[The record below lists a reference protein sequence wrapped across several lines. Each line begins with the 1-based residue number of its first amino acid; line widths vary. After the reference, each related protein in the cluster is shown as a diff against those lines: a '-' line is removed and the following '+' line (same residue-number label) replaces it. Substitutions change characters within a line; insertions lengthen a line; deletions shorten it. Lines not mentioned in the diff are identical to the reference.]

1 MKNIEL
7 NDAIKIAEAA
17 IQKSK
22 EKNLKPISVVVLDV
36 RGSMRVC
43 LNQDGTSINRHKIAH
58 GKANAALLWGTGT
71 RAIADRAEKQAY
83 FINSVCNLM
92 NGDFIPVPGG
102 IIIKDKEDNI
112 VGAVGISGDLSD
124 NDEIAGVAGIKA
136 AGFIAD
142 TG

>member
-1 MKNIEL
+1 MKNINL
-7 NDAIKIAEAA
+7 NDAIKIAEVA

-83 FINSVCNLM
+83 FVNSVCNLM

-112 VGAVGISGDLSD
+112 IGAVGISGDLSD
-124 NDEIAGVAGIKA
+124 NDEIAGVAGINA
-136 AGFIAD
+136 AGFVAD

>member
-124 NDEIAGVAGIKA
+124 NDEIAGVAGINA

>member
-124 NDEIAGVAGIKA
+124 KDEIAGVAGINA

>member
-7 NDAIKIAEAA
+7 NDAIKIAEVA

-22 EKNLKPISVVVLDV
+22 EKNLNPISVVVLDV

-83 FINSVCNLM
+83 FVNSVCNLM

-112 VGAVGISGDLSD
+112 IGAVGISGDLSD
-124 NDEIAGVAGIKA
+124 NDEIAGVAGINA

>member
-112 VGAVGISGDLSD
+112 IGAVGISGDLSD
-124 NDEIAGVAGIKA
+124 NDEIAGVAGINA
-136 AGFIAD
+136 AGFI
-142 TG
+142 G

>member
-1 MKNIEL
+1 MRNIEL

-124 NDEIAGVAGIKA
+124 NDEIAGVSGINA

>member
-7 NDAIKIAEAA
+7 NDAIKIAEVA

-71 RAIADRAEKQAY
+71 RAIAERAEKQAY
-83 FINSVCNLM
+83 FVNSVCNLM

-112 VGAVGISGDLSD
+112 IGAVGISGDLSD
-124 NDEIAGVAGIKA
+124 NDEIAGVAGINA

>member
-124 NDEIAGVAGIKA
+124 NDEIAGVAGINA

-142 TG
+142 MG

>member
-83 FINSVCNLM
+83 FVNSVCNLM

-112 VGAVGISGDLSD
+112 IGAVGISGDLSD
-124 NDEIAGVAGIKA
+124 NDEIAGVAGINA

>member
-22 EKNLKPISVVVLDV
+22 EKNLKPISAVVLDV

-83 FINSVCNLM
+83 FVNSVCNLM

-124 NDEIAGVAGIKA
+124 NDEIAGVAGINA

>member
-1 MKNIEL
+1 MKNINL
-7 NDAIKIAEAA
+7 NDAIKIAEVA

-83 FINSVCNLM
+83 FVNSVCNLM

-112 VGAVGISGDLSD
+112 IGAVGISGDLSD
-124 NDEIAGVAGIKA
+124 NDEIAGVAGINA

>member
-22 EKNLKPISVVVLDV
+22 EKNLKHISVVVLEV

-124 NDEIAGVAGIKA
+124 NDEIAGVAGINA

-142 TG
+142 KG

>member
-1 MKNIEL
+1 MNNIEL

-83 FINSVCNLM
+83 FVNSVCNLM

-112 VGAVGISGDLSD
+112 IGAVGISGDLSD
-124 NDEIAGVAGIKA
+124 NDEIAGVAGINA

>member
-7 NDAIKIAEAA
+7 NDAIKIAEVA

-112 VGAVGISGDLSD
+112 IGAVGISGDLSD
-124 NDEIAGVAGIKA
+124 NDEIAGVAGINA

>member
-83 FINSVCNLM
+83 FVNSVCNLM

-112 VGAVGISGDLSD
+112 IGAVGISGDLSD

>member
-22 EKNLKPISVVVLDV
+22 EKNLKPISAVVLDV

-124 NDEIAGVAGIKA
+124 NDEIAGVAGINA

>member
-124 NDEIAGVAGIKA
+124 NDEIAGVAAINA

>member
-1 MKNIEL
+1 MKNIKL
-7 NDAIKIAEAA
+7 NDAIKIAEAT
-17 IQKSK
+17 IEKSK

-36 RGSMRVC
+36 RGSLRVC

-83 FINSVCNLM
+83 FINSVSNLM

-102 IIIKDKEDNI
+102 IIIKDKDGNI
-112 VGAVGISGDLSD
+112 IGSVGISGDLSD
-124 NDEIAGVAGIKA
+124 NDEIAGVAGISA
-136 AGFIAD
+136 AGFLAD

>member
-71 RAIADRAEKQAY
+71 RAIADRAENKLY
-83 FINSVCNLM
+83 FVNSVCNLM

-112 VGAVGISGDLSD
+112 IGAVGISGDLSD
-124 NDEIAGVAGIKA
+124 NDEIAGVAGINA

>member
-83 FINSVCNLM
+83 FVNSVCNLM

-112 VGAVGISGDLSD
+112 IGAVGISGDLSD

-136 AGFIAD
+136 AGFKAD

>member
-58 GKANAALLWGTGT
+58 GKANAALLWGTWT
-71 RAIADRAEKQAY
+71 RTIADRAEKQAY

>member
-7 NDAIKIAEAA
+7 NDAIKIAEVA

-83 FINSVCNLM
+83 FVNSVCNLM

-112 VGAVGISGDLSD
+112 IGAVGISGDLSD
-124 NDEIAGVAGIKA
+124 NDEIAGVAGINA

>member
-7 NDAIKIAEAA
+7 NDAIKIAEVA

-83 FINSVCNLM
+83 FVNSVCNLM

-112 VGAVGISGDLSD
+112 IGAVGISGDLSD
-124 NDEIAGVAGIKA
+124 NDEIAGVAGINA
-136 AGFIAD
+136 AGFVAD

>member
-1 MKNIEL
+1 MKNINL
-7 NDAIKIAEAA
+7 NDAIKIAEVA

-22 EKNLKPISVVVLDV
+22 EKNLKPISGVVLDV

-83 FINSVCNLM
+83 FVNSVCNLM

-112 VGAVGISGDLSD
+112 IGAVGISGDLSD
-124 NDEIAGVAGIKA
+124 NDEIAGVAGINA
-136 AGFIAD
+136 AGFVAD

>member
-112 VGAVGISGDLSD
+112 IGAVGISGDLSD

-136 AGFIAD
+136 AGFKAD